1 MIAIASQDTLSLAG
15 AAEPVGADRP
25 VSAPWSPVLIASDR
39 CKGCALCV
47 GACAKAS
54 LALDEGR
61 VNVLGYHPVSLVDAA
76 SCTSCALCARVCP
89 DCVLTILAA
98 PRPSREAS
106 RRAAS

>member
-1 MIAIASQDTLSLAG
+1 MIAIASQGSLSLAG

-47 GACAKAS
+47 GACTKGS

-61 VNVLGYHPVSLVDAA
+61 VNVLGYHPVELVHPET
-76 SCTSCALCARVCP
+76 CTSCVLCARVCP

-98 PRPSREAS
+98 PRPSRGAGGLAS
-106 RRAAS
+106 S

>member
-47 GACAKAS
+47 GACAKGS

-61 VNVLGYHPVSLVDAA
+61 VNVLGYHPVRLVDAG
-76 SCTSCALCARVCP
+76 SCTSCVLCARVCP

-98 PRPSREAS
+98 PRRPRPTPPQ
-106 RRAAS
+106 AAS